1 MARKYKHLGVRLR
14 LVLGPDIAIGP
25 GKVDLLEK
33 VQETGSIAEAG
44 RTLGMSYKRAWQLI
58 GTMNDAFKE
67 PVVITSRGGASKGG
81 ATLTQFG
88 EDLLARYRRLQGEAE
103 QVAESTLKDLKSA
116 LANGEAREL
125 SVAMGHLRL

>member
-1 MARKYKHLGVRLR
+1 MRLR

-25 GKVDLLEK
+25 GKVDLLEQVK
-33 VQETGSIAEAG
+33 ETGSIAEAG

-81 ATLTQFG
+81 ATLTTFG
-88 EDLLARYRRLQGEAE
+88 EDLLARYRRLQDDTERMAAGALEDLRGE
-103 QVAESTLKDLKSA
+103 
-116 LANGEAREL
+116 LANGDP
-125 SVAMGHLRL
+125 

>member
-33 VQETGSIAEAG
+33 VKETGSIAEAG
-44 RTLGMSYKRAWQLI
+44 RTMGMSYKRAWQLI
-58 GTMNDAFKE
+58 GTMNDAFKQ
-67 PVVITSRGGASKGG
+67 PVVVTSRGGASKGG

-88 EDLLARYRRLQGEAE
+88 EELLTRFRQLQRETE
-103 QVAESTLKDLKSA
+103 HVAESTLTDLKNA
-116 LANGEAREL
+116 LANGERTN
-125 SVAMGHLRL
+125 